1 MKCGRLQQ
9 NFGAIE
15 AAAIIRIARGRD
27 AIGDS
32 ITVKEDAKDVV
43 VVGASRQSHWR
54 VFRAHI

>member
-1 MKCGRLQQ
+1 MQQ

-43 VVGASRQSHWR
+43 VVDASRHSHWR
-54 VFRAHI
+54 VLRAHI